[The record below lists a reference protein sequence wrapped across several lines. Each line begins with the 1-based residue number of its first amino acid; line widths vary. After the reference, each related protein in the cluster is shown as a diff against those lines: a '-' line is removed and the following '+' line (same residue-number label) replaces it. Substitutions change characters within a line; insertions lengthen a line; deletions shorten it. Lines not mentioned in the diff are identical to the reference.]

1 MFADQ
6 DVQESVINGS
16 LRSVSPNLFTMR
28 RSQNLAVILTL
39 SVGVRV
45 EDVGVYTCIL
55 INTEN
60 NNTVVQNETIQ
71 VAVLL
76 PEGPGSSVFI
86 RLSIV
91 EQSIIDRVISMQ
103 PSIMAFE
110 FLVSNNIIIN

>member
-16 LRSVSPNLFTMR
+16 LRSVSPNLFTVR
-28 RSQNLAVILTL
+28 QSQNLAVISTFI
-39 SVGVRV
+39 VGVRV

-55 INTEN
+55 IDTEN

-86 RLSIV
+86 RLSTV
-91 EQSIIDRVISMQ
+91 EQSITDRVISIQ
-103 PSIMAFE
+103 PLIMALE
-110 FLVSNNIIIN
+110 FAVS